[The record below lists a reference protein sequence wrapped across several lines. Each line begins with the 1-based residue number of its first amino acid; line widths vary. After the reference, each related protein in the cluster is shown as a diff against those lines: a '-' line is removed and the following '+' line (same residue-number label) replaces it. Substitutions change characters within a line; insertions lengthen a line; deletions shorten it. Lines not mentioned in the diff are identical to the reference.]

1 MSEEKD
7 SLQGFF
13 NKVGKIGQYIQ
24 EGYKKINSITGYEV
38 FEKLQNLQIKKS
50 QYTDEK
56 NVEKVIF
63 DQLEIFYRDQVHRQY
78 NIQGYLGL
86 KCDIDLGDGQV
97 GIELKLANKL
107 SNSSSNI
114 ERLLGQVLYYSKRTY
129 KENLIVIV
137 VGLEKEYDLKIKEL
151 QSIIEEQK
159 VYFFYL
165 TVK

>member
-1 MSEEKD
+1 MSDNKD
-7 SLQGFF
+7 SFQGFF

-24 EGYKKINSITGYEV
+24 EGYKKATSITGHEV
-38 FEKLQNLQIKKS
+38 FQKLENLQIKKA

-56 NVEKVIF
+56 KVEKIIF
-63 DQLEIFYRDQVHRQY
+63 DQLEILYKDQVHRQY

-97 GIELKLANKL
+97 GIELKLANQL

-151 QSIIEEQK
+151 QNIVEEQN
-159 VYFFYL
+159 VYFYFL
-165 TVK
+165 VVK

>member
-7 SLQGFF
+7 SFQGFF

-24 EGYKKINSITGYEV
+24 EGYKKVTSITGYEV
-38 FEKLQNLQIKKS
+38 FQKLENLQIKKA

-56 NVEKVIF
+56 KVEKIIF
-63 DQLEIFYRDQVHRQY
+63 DQLEILYKDQVHRQY

-97 GIELKLANKL
+97 GIELKLANQL

-151 QSIIEEQK
+151 QSIVEEQK
-159 VYFFYL
+159 VYFYYL
-165 TVK
+165 IVK

>member
-1 MSEEKD
+1 MSDEKD
-7 SLQGFF
+7 SLKGFF

-24 EGYKKINSITGYEV
+24 EGYKKVTSINGYEV
-38 FEKLQNLQIKKS
+38 FEKLENLQIKKA

-56 NVEKVIF
+56 KVEKIIF
-63 DQLEIFYRDQVHRQY
+63 DQLEILYKDQVHRQY

-97 GIELKLANKL
+97 GIELKLANQL
-107 SNSSSNI
+107 SNSTNI

-159 VYFFYL
+159 VYFYYL
-165 TVK
+165 VVK

>member
-1 MSEEKD
+1 MSDEND
-7 SLQGFF
+7 SFKGFF

-24 EGYKKINSITGYEV
+24 EGYKKATSITGYEV
-38 FEKLQNLQIKKS
+38 FQKLENLQIKKA
-50 QYTDEK
+50 QYIDEK
-56 NVEKVIF
+56 KVEKIIY
-63 DQLEIFYRDQVHRQY
+63 DQLEILYKDEVHRQY
-78 NIQGYLGL
+78 NMQGYLGL

-97 GIELKLANKL
+97 GIELKLANQL

-151 QSIIEEQK
+151 QNIIEEQK
-159 VYFFYL
+159 VYFYYL

>member
-7 SLQGFF
+7 SFQGFF

-24 EGYKKINSITGYEV
+24 EGYKKATSITGYEV
-38 FEKLQNLQIKKS
+38 FQKLENLQIKKA
-50 QYTDEK
+50 QYT
-56 NVEKVIF
+56 VEKKVEKIIF
-63 DQLEIFYRDQVHRQY
+63 DQLEILYKDQVHRQY

-97 GIELKLANKL
+97 GIELKLANQL

-137 VGLEKEYDLKIKEL
+137 VGLEKEYDLKMKEL
-151 QSIIEEQK
+151 QNIVEEQK
-159 VYFFYL
+159 VYFYFL
-165 TVK
+165 VVK

>member
-1 MSEEKD
+1 MSDEKD
-7 SLQGFF
+7 SLKGFF

-24 EGYKKINSITGYEV
+24 EGYKKVTSISGYEV
-38 FEKLQNLQIKKS
+38 FEKLENLQIKKA

-56 NVEKVIF
+56 KVEKIIF
-63 DQLEIFYRDQVHRQY
+63 DQLEILYKDQVHRQY

-97 GIELKLANKL
+97 GIELKLANQL
-107 SNSSSNI
+107 SNSTNI

-159 VYFFYL
+159 VYFYYL
-165 TVK
+165 VVK

>member
-7 SLQGFF
+7 ALQGFF

-56 NVEKVIF
+56 NVEKIIF

-151 QSIIEEQK
+151 HSIIEEQK
-159 VYFFYL
+159 VYFYYL
-165 TVK
+165 TIK

>member
-1 MSEEKD
+1 MSEEND
-7 SLQGFF
+7 PLQGFF
-13 NKVGKIGQYIQ
+13 NKVGKIGKYIQ
-24 EGYKKINSITGYEV
+24 EGYQKVTSINGYEV
-38 FEKLQNLQIKKS
+38 FQKLENLQIKKA

-56 NVEKVIF
+56 KVEKIIF
-63 DQLEIFYRDQVHRQY
+63 DQLEILYKDQVHRQY

-97 GIELKLANKL
+97 GIELKLANQL

-151 QSIIEEQK
+151 QNIIEEQK
-159 VYFFYL
+159 VYFYYL

>member
-7 SLQGFF
+7 PLQGFF
-13 NKVGKIGQYIQ
+13 NKVGKIGKYIQ
-24 EGYKKINSITGYEV
+24 EGYQKVTSINGYEV
-38 FEKLQNLQIKKS
+38 FQKLENLQIKKA

-56 NVEKVIF
+56 KVEKIIF
-63 DQLEIFYRDQVHRQY
+63 DQLEILYKDQVHRQY

-97 GIELKLANKL
+97 GIELKLANQL

-151 QSIIEEQK
+151 QNIIEEQK
-159 VYFFYL
+159 VYFYYL